1 MTTHQCGENN
11 TDIEY
16 KVESFVM
23 RYRILGLLIV
33 FILLATLVACQ
44 TSEEVVSEF
53 DVQASDVRLHA
64 RMTGNP
70 GSGCVLIAINGGPGL
85 TSSYMWDLEQLGGD
99 DCAVVTYDQRGVGK
113 SGEPVNPDSLDS
125 YTLLKYAEDL
135 EAVRQAIGVGRVHL
149 MGHSFGGI
157 VAMQYAVSY
166 PEHVA
171 SLIFFGSGPPTWE
184 GIETSQRN
192 FSDRLVSLIQ
202 KEVIPPP
209 EEWEDNGIDP
219 LLPAYFSDPTFTF
232 PEGAR
237 GAAPEFDQ
245 MVSDLTYPNLDGMDL
260 RDELALL
267 QLPVLLM
274 FGEDDPFGVQMAEA
288 VGDALENADVDFVV
302 IDDCGHFWHECPDA
316 FYPRV
321 EVFLEKHSQ

>member
-1 MTTHQCGENN
+1 
-11 TDIEY
+11 
-16 KVESFVM
+16 M
-23 RYRILGLLIV
+23 RNRNPIFLIALTLLIA
-33 FILLATLVACQ
+33 LAACQ
-44 TSEEVVSEF
+44 PGDGAVNEF
-53 DVQASDVRLHA
+53 DVQTPDVSLHA
-64 RMTGNP
+64 RMAGNP
-70 GSGCVLIAINGGPGL
+70 NSGCALIAINGGPGL
-85 TSSYMWDLEQLGGD
+85 TSDYMWDLEQLGGD

-113 SGEPVNPDSLDS
+113 SGEPVNPDSPDS

-135 EAVRQAIGVGRVHL
+135 DAVRQAVGIDRVHL

-157 VAMQYAVSY
+157 VAMQYAVRY
-166 PEHVA
+166 PEQVA

-209 EEWEDNGIDP
+209 EEWNEGGIDP
-219 LLPAYFSDPTFTF
+219 LLPAYFSDPTFNF

-237 GAAPEFDQ
+237 GAAPDFDQ
-245 MVSDLTYPNLDGMDL
+245 KVSDITYPNLVGMDL

-267 QLPVLLM
+267 QLPILLM

-288 VGDALENADVDFVV
+288 VGDALENADVEFVV
-302 IDDCGHFWHECPDA
+302 IDNCGHFWHECPDA

-321 EVFLEKHSQ
+321 EDFLEIHSQ